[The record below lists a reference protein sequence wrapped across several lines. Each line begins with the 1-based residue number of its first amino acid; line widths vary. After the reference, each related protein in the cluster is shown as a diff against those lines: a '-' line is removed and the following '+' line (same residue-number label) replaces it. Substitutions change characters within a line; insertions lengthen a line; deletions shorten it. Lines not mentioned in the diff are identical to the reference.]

1 MVQVNVTLTETIKKL
16 LDEKKYST
24 LRDILTTMMPFD
36 IAAVFRELQD
46 EKTPILFR
54 ILPKEL
60 AAETFVE
67 MDEETQEFLIHG
79 FSDSELKEIVDEL
92 FVDDAVD
99 LIEEMPANVVKRIL
113 RQADKQTRREI
124 NELLKYPEDSAGSIM
139 TTEFISL
146 RPDMTAEMAIK
157 RIRRTGVDKE
167 TIYTCYVND
176 DNNKLIGI
184 TTVKDLLLAEDDRP
198 VRELMEENVISVH
211 TLADQEEVATL
222 FSNYDFL
229 ALPVVDNEQRIVG
242 IVTIDDAI
250 DVIREEATEDIEKM
264 AAVLP
269 SDKPYMRTSVWG
281 IYKKRVPWLL
291 VLMLSA
297 TFTSTIISSF
307 DGMLASVII
316 LSSFIP
322 MITGSGGNAG
332 SQASVSVIRALSLGE
347 IEFKSMFKVLWK
359 ELRVALL
366 CGVTLAA
373 ANFIKLLLFDLRGH
387 ENGVLIALVVS
398 LTLVGTIVM
407 AKIVG
412 SSLPLLSSKIGLDPA
427 VMANPLISTVCDSLS
442 LLIYC
447 GVASLM
453 LVLSGPFRR
462 IAFSAAG
469 YGRVYRPFFCFPI
482 KRPQI
487 KNLQK
492 NFR

>member
-1 MVQVNVTLTETIKKL
+1 MIQVNVTLTETIKVL
-16 LDEKKYST
+16 LNEKKYST
-24 LRDILTTMMPFD
+24 LRDILTTMKPFD
-36 IAAVFRELQD
+36 IAAVFEELQD

-79 FSDSELKEIVDEL
+79 FSDNELKEVVDEL

-113 RQADKQTRREI
+113 RQADKETRRQI

-176 DNNKLIGI
+176 DFNRLIGI
-184 TTVKDLLLAEDDRP
+184 TTVKDLLLAEDDDL
-198 VRELMEENVISVH
+198 VKDMMEENVISVH
-211 TLADQEEVATL
+211 TLDDQEEVAKI
-222 FSNYDFL
+222 FSDYDFL

-297 TFTSTIISSF
+297 TFTSTIISAF

-347 IEFKSMFKVLWK
+347 VEFKSMFKVLWK
-359 ELRVALL
+359 ELRVAAL
-366 CGVTLAA
+366 CGLTLAA
-373 ANFIKLLLFDLRGH
+373 ANFIKLMVFDLRG
-387 ENGVLIALVVS
+387 NDNAVVIALVVS
-398 LTLVGTIVM
+398 LTLVGTIIM

-442 LLIYC
+442 LLIYF
-447 GVASLM
+447 GVASM
-453 LVLSGPFRR
+453 LLE
-462 IAFSAAG
+462 
-469 YGRVYRPFFCFPI
+469 
-482 KRPQI
+482 
-487 KNLQK
+487 L
-492 NFR
+492 

>member
-1 MVQVNVTLTETIKKL
+1 MMEQVNVTLTETIRVL
-16 LDEKKYST
+16 LEERKFNT
-24 LRDILTTMMPFD
+24 LRDILTTMKPYD
-36 IAAVFRELQD
+36 IAAIFEELQD

-67 MDEETQEFLIHG
+67 MDDETQEFLIHG
-79 FSDSELKEIVDEL
+79 LSDSELKEVVDEL

-113 RQADKQTRREI
+113 RQADKDMRKQI

-139 TTEFISL
+139 TTEFIVL

-167 TIYTCYVND
+167 TIYTCYVTDN
-176 DNNKLIGI
+176 NNKLIGI
-184 TTVKDLLLAEDDRP
+184 STVKDLLLADDDDL
-198 VRELMEENVISVH
+198 VKDLMEENVISVN
-211 TLADQEEVATL
+211 TLDDQEQVAQM
-222 FSNYDFL
+222 FSNYNFL
-229 ALPVVDNEQRIVG
+229 ALPVVDNENRLVG

-250 DVIREEATEDIEKM
+250 DVIQEEATEDIEKM

-269 SDKPYMRTSVWG
+269 SDKPYMKTSVWG
-281 IYKKRVPWLL
+281 IYRKRIPWLL

-297 TFTSTIISSF
+297 TFTSAIISSF
-307 DGMLASVII
+307 EGALASVIV

-359 ELRVALL
+359 ELRVSIL
-366 CGVTLAA
+366 CGATLAA
-373 ANFIKLLLFDLRGH
+373 ANFIKLMIFDL
-387 ENGVLIALVVS
+387 NGNPNAFMIALVVS
-398 LTLVGTIVM
+398 LTLLGTIM
-407 AKIVG
+407 MSKLVG
-412 SSLPLLSSKIGLDPA
+412 SSLPLLASKIGFDPA

-442 LLIYC
+442 LLIYF
-447 GVASLM
+447 G
-453 LVLSGPFRR
+453 
-462 IAFSAAG
+462 IATS
-469 YGRVYRPFFCFPI
+469 I
-482 KRPQI
+482 LNI
-487 KNLQK
+487 
-492 NFR
+492 

>member
-1 MVQVNVTLTETIKKL
+1 M
-16 LDEKKYST
+16 
-24 LRDILTTMMPFD
+24 
-36 IAAVFRELQD
+36 
-46 EKTPILFR
+46 
-54 ILPKEL
+54 
-60 AAETFVE
+60 
-67 MDEETQEFLIHG
+67 IHG
-79 FSDSELKEIVDEL
+79 FSDSELKEVVDEL

-113 RQADKQTRREI
+113 RSADKDMRKQI

-176 DNNKLIGI
+176 ENNKLIGI
-184 TTVKDLLLAEDDRP
+184 TTVKDLLLANDDDV
-198 VRELMEENVISVH
+198 VRDMMEENVISVH
-211 TLADQEEVATL
+211 TLDDQEKVAQM

-229 ALPVVDNEQRIVG
+229 ALPVVDNEQRTVG

-250 DVIREEATEDIEKM
+250 DVIQEEATEDIEKM

-269 SDKPYMRTSVWG
+269 SDKPYMKTGVFG
-281 IYKKRVPWLL
+281 IYAKRVPWLL

-307 DGMLASVII
+307 DNVLQRIII

-347 IEFKSMFKVLWK
+347 IEFKSIFKVLWK
-359 ELRVALL
+359 EFRVAVL
-366 CGVTLAA
+366 CGLTLAV
-373 ANFIKLLLFDLRGH
+373 ANFIKLLVFDLRGY
-387 ENGVLIALVVS
+387 EGTGAPMLIALAVS
-398 LTLVGTIVM
+398 LTIWGTIVM

-412 SSLPLLSSKIGLDPA
+412 SSLPLLAKKIGFDPA

-442 LLIYC
+442 LLIYFA
-447 GVASLM
+447 VATL
-453 LVLSGPFRR
+453 
-462 IAFSAAG
+462 I
-469 YGRVYRPFFCFPI
+469 I
-482 KRPQI
+482 PQLTQI
-487 KNLQK
+487 
-492 NFR
+492 

>member
-16 LDEKKYST
+16 LEEKKYST
-24 LRDILTTMMPFD
+24 LRDVLTTMMPYD
-36 IAAVFRELQD
+36 IAAVFEELQD
-46 EKTPILFR
+46 EKMPILFR

-79 FSDSELKEIVDEL
+79 FSDSELKEVVDEL

-113 RQADKQTRREI
+113 RTADKEMRKEI

-139 TTEFISL
+139 TTEFILL

-176 DNNKLIGI
+176 ENNKLIGI
-184 TTVKDLLLAEDDRP
+184 TTVKDLLLANDDDY
-198 VRELMEENVISVH
+198 VRDLMEENVISVH
-211 TLADQEEVATL
+211 TLDDQEQVAQM

-229 ALPVVDNEQRIVG
+229 ALPVVDKEQRIVG

-250 DVIREEATEDIEKM
+250 DVIQEEATEDIEKM

-269 SDKPYMRTSVWG
+269 SDKPYMKTGVFG
-281 IYKKRVPWLL
+281 IYRKRVPWLL
-291 VLMLSA
+291 ILMLSA
-297 TFTSTIISSF
+297 TFTSTIIKSF
-307 DGMLASVII
+307 EGVLETVLI
-316 LSSFIP
+316 LSTFIP

-359 ELRVALL
+359 ELRVAIL
-366 CGVTLAA
+366 CGLTLAA
-373 ANFIKLLLFDLRGH
+373 ANFFKLMFFDLRNYDGKG
-387 ENGVLIALVVS
+387 EPVLIALVVS
-398 LTLVGTIVM
+398 LTIFGTIVM

-412 SSLPLLSSKIGLDPA
+412 SSLPLLAKKIGFDPA

-442 LLIYC
+442 LLIYFA
-447 GVASLM
+447 VAL
-453 LVLSGPFRR
+453 LILPNVL
-462 IAFSAAG
+462 AA
-469 YGRVYRPFFCFPI
+469 
-482 KRPQI
+482 
-487 KNLQK
+487 
-492 NFR
+492 

>member
-1 MVQVNVTLTETIKKL
+1 MEQVNVTLTETIRVL
-16 LDEKKYST
+16 LEERKFNT
-24 LRDILTTMMPFD
+24 LRDILTTMKPYD
-36 IAAVFRELQD
+36 IAAIFEELQD

-54 ILPKEL
+54 IMPKEL

-67 MDEETQEFLIHG
+67 MDDETQEFLIHG
-79 FSDSELKEIVDEL
+79 LSDSELKEVVDEL

-113 RQADKQTRREI
+113 RQADKDMRKQI

-139 TTEFISL
+139 TTEFIVL

-167 TIYTCYVND
+167 TIYTCYVTDN
-176 DNNKLIGI
+176 NNKLIGI
-184 TTVKDLLLAEDDRP
+184 STVKDLLLADDDDF
-198 VRELMEENVISVH
+198 VKDLMEENVISVN
-211 TLADQEEVATL
+211 TLDDQEQVAQM
-222 FSNYDFL
+222 FSNYNFL
-229 ALPVVDNEQRIVG
+229 ALPVVDNENRLVG

-250 DVIREEATEDIEKM
+250 DVIQEEATEDIEKM

-281 IYKKRVPWLL
+281 IYRKRIPWQL
-291 VLMLSA
+291 VLMISA

-307 DGMLASVII
+307 EGALASVIV

-359 ELRVALL
+359 ELRVSIL
-366 CGVTLAA
+366 CGATLAA
-373 ANFIKLLLFDLRGH
+373 ANFIKLMIFDL
-387 ENGVLIALVVS
+387 NGNPNAFVIALVVS
-398 LTLVGTIVM
+398 LTLLGTIM
-407 AKIVG
+407 MSKLVG
-412 SSLPLLSSKIGLDPA
+412 SSLPLLASKIGFDPA

-442 LLIYC
+442 LLIYF
-447 GVASLM
+447 G
-453 LVLSGPFRR
+453 
-462 IAFSAAG
+462 IATS
-469 YGRVYRPFFCFPI
+469 I
-482 KRPQI
+482 LNI
-487 KNLQK
+487 
-492 NFR
+492 

>member
-1 MVQVNVTLTETIKKL
+1 MIQVNVTLTETIKVL

-24 LRDILTTMMPFD
+24 LRDILTTMKPFD
-36 IAAVFRELQD
+36 IAAVFEELQD

-67 MDEETQEFLIHG
+67 MDEDTQEFLIHG
-79 FSDSELKEIVDEL
+79 FSDNELKEVVDEL

-113 RQADKQTRREI
+113 RQADKETRRQI

-176 DNNKLIGI
+176 DYNRLIGI
-184 TTVKDLLLAEDDRP
+184 TTVKDLLLAEDDDL
-198 VRELMEENVISVH
+198 VKDMMEENVISVH
-211 TLADQEEVATL
+211 TLDDQEEVARI
-222 FSNYDFL
+222 FSDYDFL

-297 TFTSTIISSF
+297 TFTSTILSAF

-332 SQASVSVIRALSLGE
+332 SQASVSVIRALSLCE
-347 IEFKSMFKVLWK
+347 IEFKRMFKVRWK
-359 ELRVALL
+359 ELRVAAL
-366 CGVTLAA
+366 CGLTLAA
-373 ANFIKLLLFDLRGH
+373 ANFVKLMVFDLRGN
-387 ENGVLIALVVS
+387 ENAVVIALVVS
-398 LTLVGTIVM
+398 LTLVGTIIM

-442 LLIYC
+442 LLIYF
-447 GVASLM
+447 GVASTL
-453 LVLSGPFRR
+453 LEL
-462 IAFSAAG
+462 
-469 YGRVYRPFFCFPI
+469 
-482 KRPQI
+482 
-487 KNLQK
+487 
-492 NFR
+492 

>member
-1 MVQVNVTLTETIKKL
+1 MVQVNVTLTETIKVL
-16 LDEKKYST
+16 LETKKYGT
-24 LRDILTTMMPFD
+24 LRDILVTMKPFD
-36 IAAVFRELQD
+36 IAAVFEELQD

-67 MDEETQEFLIHG
+67 MDDETQEFLIHG
-79 FSDSELKEIVDEL
+79 FSDSELKEVVDEL

-113 RQADKQTRREI
+113 RQADKDMRKQI

-139 TTEFISL
+139 TTEFIVL

-176 DNNKLIGI
+176 ENNKLIGI
-184 TTVKDLLLAEDDRP
+184 TTVKDLLLAEDDTK
-198 VRELMEENVISVH
+198 VRDMMEENVISVH
-211 TLADQEEVATL
+211 TLDDQEQVAQM
-222 FSNYDFL
+222 FSNYNFL
-229 ALPVVDNEQRIVG
+229 ALPVVDNEMRLVG

-250 DVIREEATEDIEKM
+250 DVIQEEATEDIEKM

-269 SDKPYMRTSVWG
+269 SDKPYMRTGVFG
-281 IYKKRVPWLL
+281 IYRKRAPWLL
-291 VLMLSA
+291 ILMLSA

-307 DGMLASVII
+307 DGVLAQIII

-347 IEFKSMFKVLWK
+347 IEFRNILSVLWK
-359 ELRVALL
+359 EIRVAVL
-366 CGVTLAA
+366 CGLTLAV
-373 ANFIKLLLFDLRGH
+373 ANFFKLLFFDLRGYTGTGSPA
-387 ENGVLIALVVS
+387 EIALVVS
-398 LTLVGTIVM
+398 ATLVGTIIM

-412 SSLPLLSSKIGLDPA
+412 ASLPILASKIGFDPA

-442 LLIYC
+442 LLIYFA
-447 GVASLM
+447 VAKAL
-453 LVLSGPFRR
+453 L
-462 IAFSAAG
+462 
-469 YGRVYRPFFCFPI
+469 PI
-482 KRPQI
+482 
-487 KNLQK
+487 
-492 NFR
+492 

>member
-1 MVQVNVTLTETIKKL
+1 MEQVNVTLTETIRVL
-16 LDEKKYST
+16 LEEKKFNT
-24 LRDILTTMMPFD
+24 LRDILTTMKPYD
-36 IAAVFRELQD
+36 IAAIFEELQD

-67 MDEETQEFLIHG
+67 MDDETQEFLIHG

-113 RQADKQTRREI
+113 RQADKDMRKQI

-139 TTEFISL
+139 TTEFIVL

-167 TIYTCYVND
+167 TIYTCYVTDN
-176 DNNKLIGI
+176 NNKLIGI
-184 TTVKDLLLAEDDRP
+184 STVKDLLLADDDDL
-198 VRELMEENVISVH
+198 VNDLMEENVISVN
-211 TLADQEEVATL
+211 TLDDQEQVAQM
-222 FSNYDFL
+222 FSNYNFL
-229 ALPVVDNEQRIVG
+229 ALPVVDNENRLVG

-250 DVIREEATEDIEKM
+250 DVIQEEATEDIEKM

-269 SDKPYMRTSVWG
+269 SDKPYMKTSVWG
-281 IYKKRVPWLL
+281 IYRKRIPWLL

-307 DGMLASVII
+307 EGALASVIV

-347 IEFKSMFKVLWK
+347 IEFKSMFRVLWK
-359 ELRVALL
+359 ELRVSIL
-366 CGVTLAA
+366 CGATLAA
-373 ANFIKLLLFDLRGH
+373 ANFIKLMIFDL
-387 ENGVLIALVVS
+387 NGNPNAFMIALVVS
-398 LTLVGTIVM
+398 LTLLGTIM
-407 AKIVG
+407 MSKLVG
-412 SSLPLLSSKIGLDPA
+412 SSLPLLASKIGFDPA

-442 LLIYC
+442 LLIYF
-447 GVASLM
+447 G
-453 LVLSGPFRR
+453 
-462 IAFSAAG
+462 IATS
-469 YGRVYRPFFCFPI
+469 I
-482 KRPQI
+482 LNI
-487 KNLQK
+487 
-492 NFR
+492 

>member
-1 MVQVNVTLTETIKKL
+1 MEQVNVTLTETIRVL
-16 LDEKKYST
+16 LEEKKFNT
-24 LRDILTTMMPFD
+24 LRDILTTMKPYD
-36 IAAVFRELQD
+36 IAAIFEELQD

-67 MDEETQEFLIHG
+67 MDDETQEFLIHG

-113 RQADKQTRREI
+113 RQADKDMRKQI

-139 TTEFISL
+139 TTEFIVL

-167 TIYTCYVND
+167 TIYTCYVT
-176 DNNKLIGI
+176 DNNNRLIGI
-184 TTVKDLLLAEDDRP
+184 STVKDLLLADDDDL
-198 VRELMEENVISVH
+198 VNDLMEENVISVN
-211 TLADQEEVATL
+211 TLDDQEQVAQM
-222 FSNYDFL
+222 FSNYNFL
-229 ALPVVDNEQRIVG
+229 ALPVVDNENRLVG

-250 DVIREEATEDIEKM
+250 DVIQEEATEDIEKM

-269 SDKPYMRTSVWG
+269 SDKPYMKTSVWG
-281 IYKKRVPWLL
+281 IYRKRIPWLL

-307 DGMLASVII
+307 EGALASVIV

-347 IEFKSMFKVLWK
+347 IEFKSMFRVLWK
-359 ELRVALL
+359 ELRVSIL
-366 CGVTLAA
+366 CGATLAA
-373 ANFIKLLLFDLRGH
+373 ANFIKLMIFDL
-387 ENGVLIALVVS
+387 NGNPNAFMIALVVS
-398 LTLVGTIVM
+398 LTLLGTIM
-407 AKIVG
+407 MSKLVG
-412 SSLPLLSSKIGLDPA
+412 SSLPLLASKIGFDPA

-442 LLIYC
+442 LLIYF
-447 GVASLM
+447 G
-453 LVLSGPFRR
+453 
-462 IAFSAAG
+462 IATT
-469 YGRVYRPFFCFPI
+469 I
-482 KRPQI
+482 LNI
-487 KNLQK
+487 
-492 NFR
+492 

>member
-1 MVQVNVTLTETIKKL
+1 MIQVNVTLTETIKVL
-16 LDEKKYST
+16 LEEKKYST
-24 LRDILTTMMPFD
+24 LRDILTTMKPFD
-36 IAAVFRELQD
+36 IAAVFEELQD

-67 MDEETQEFLIHG
+67 MDEDTQEFLIHG
-79 FSDSELKEIVDEL
+79 FSDNELKEVVDEL

-113 RQADKQTRREI
+113 RQADKETRRQI

-176 DNNKLIGI
+176 DYNRLIGI
-184 TTVKDLLLAEDDRP
+184 TTVKDLLLADDDDL
-198 VRELMEENVISVH
+198 VKDMMEENVIAVH
-211 TLADQEEVATL
+211 TLDDQEMVARI
-222 FSNYDFL
+222 FSDYDFL

-297 TFTSTIISSF
+297 TFTSTIISAF

-359 ELRVALL
+359 ELRVAAL
-366 CGVTLAA
+366 CGLTLAA
-373 ANFIKLLLFDLRGH
+373 ANFVKLMVFDLRGN
-387 ENGVLIALVVS
+387 ENAVVIALVVS
-398 LTLVGTIVM
+398 LTLVGTIIM

-442 LLIYC
+442 LLIYF
-447 GVASLM
+447 GVASTL
-453 LVLSGPFRR
+453 LEL
-462 IAFSAAG
+462 
-469 YGRVYRPFFCFPI
+469 
-482 KRPQI
+482 
-487 KNLQK
+487 
-492 NFR
+492 

>member
-1 MVQVNVTLTETIKKL
+1 MMEQVNVTLTETIRVL
-16 LDEKKYST
+16 LEERKFNT
-24 LRDILTTMMPFD
+24 LRDILTTMKPYD
-36 IAAVFRELQD
+36 IAAIFEELQD

-54 ILPKEL
+54 IMPKEL

-67 MDEETQEFLIHG
+67 MDDETQEFLIHG
-79 FSDSELKEIVDEL
+79 LSDSELKEVVDEL

-113 RQADKQTRREI
+113 RQADKDMRKQI

-139 TTEFISL
+139 TTEFIVL

-167 TIYTCYVND
+167 TIYTCYVTDN
-176 DNNKLIGI
+176 NNKLIGI
-184 TTVKDLLLAEDDRP
+184 STVKDLLLADDDDF
-198 VRELMEENVISVH
+198 VKDLMEENVISVN
-211 TLADQEEVATL
+211 TLDDQEQVAQM
-222 FSNYDFL
+222 FSNYNFL
-229 ALPVVDNEQRIVG
+229 ALPVVDNENRLVG

-250 DVIREEATEDIEKM
+250 DVIQEEATEDIEKM

-281 IYKKRVPWLL
+281 IYRKRIPWLL

-307 DGMLASVII
+307 EGALASVIV

-359 ELRVALL
+359 ELRVSIL
-366 CGVTLAA
+366 CGATLAA
-373 ANFIKLLLFDLRGH
+373 ANFIKLMIFDL
-387 ENGVLIALVVS
+387 NGNPNAFVIALVVS
-398 LTLVGTIVM
+398 LTLLGTIM
-407 AKIVG
+407 MSKLVG
-412 SSLPLLSSKIGLDPA
+412 SSLPLLASKIGFDPA

-442 LLIYC
+442 LLIYF
-447 GVASLM
+447 G
-453 LVLSGPFRR
+453 
-462 IAFSAAG
+462 IATS
-469 YGRVYRPFFCFPI
+469 I
-482 KRPQI
+482 LNI
-487 KNLQK
+487 
-492 NFR
+492 